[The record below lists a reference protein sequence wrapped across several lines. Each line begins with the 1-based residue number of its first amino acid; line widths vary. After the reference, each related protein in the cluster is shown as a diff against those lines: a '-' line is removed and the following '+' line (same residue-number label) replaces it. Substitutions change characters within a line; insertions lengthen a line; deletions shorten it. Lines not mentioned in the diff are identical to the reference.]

1 MKVFKRLTKEQLEK
15 LAPYEKNLTNAYKNN
30 FVHMSGE
37 DFQKVAVIYAEVFGE
52 GLTKSQMGCNTC
64 RLNALRKLGELYVAA
79 QETKEKKESKGK
91 KRGRPAKL
99 KNEDEV

>member
-1 MKVFKRLTKEQLEK
+1 MEK

-37 DFQKVAVIYAEVFGE
+37 DFQKVAEIYAEVFNE
-52 GLTKSQMGCNTC
+52 ALTKSQMGCNTC
-64 RLNALRKLGELYVAA
+64 RLNALRKLGELYVTT
-79 QETKEKKESKGK
+79 QEAKEKKENNGK

-99 KNEDEV
+99 NEDQI